1 MRTIRVKKEANDYF
15 AITQR
20 IYDRTKYYAT
30 PQSRLT
36 MSKRQLVYA
45 LRNIQPESWFCFMV
59 KFQNIYDLKR
69 SPAAKCLL
77 PGYLV

>member
-15 AITQR
+15 TITQR

-30 PQSRLT
+30 PKSSLT
-36 MSKRQLVYA
+36 MSKRQLDYG

-59 KFQNIYDLKR
+59 KFQNIMI
-69 SPAAKCLL
+69 
-77 PGYLV
+77 